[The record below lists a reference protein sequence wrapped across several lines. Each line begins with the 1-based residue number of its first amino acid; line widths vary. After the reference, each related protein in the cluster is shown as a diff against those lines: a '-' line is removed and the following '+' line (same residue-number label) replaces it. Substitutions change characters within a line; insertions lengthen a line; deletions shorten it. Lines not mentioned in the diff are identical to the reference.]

1 MKNSVESLALAA
13 GFTGLIGGSSTSLS
27 AQGAYPNGNSLASP
41 QSSQARIEDS

>member
-13 GFTGLIGGSSTSLS
+13 GFAGFIGGSSTRLS
-27 AQGAYPNGNSLASP
+27 AQAAHPNGNSSASA